1 MAFEVTGK
9 LYKKMDTKQITDS
22 FRKRE
27 YVIELVDG
35 NYTQLIIFQLTQD
48 NCDKLDNLNEGEE
61 VKTTYNLRGREWINP
76 QGEVKYFNSLDAWK
90 LERVG
95 EAVQA
100 PAPIVQQAAP
110 IVQETAPVQDDGDLP
125 F

>member
-1 MAFEVTGK
+1 MAFDVTGK
-9 LYKKMDTKQITDS
+9 LFKKMDTQQITDS

-27 YVIELVDG
+27 YVIELTDG
-35 NYTQLIIFQLTQD
+35 NYTQLILFQLVND

-61 VKTTYNLRGREWINP
+61 IKTTYNLRGREWTSP

-90 LERVG
+90 VERVG
-95 EAVQA
+95 EAVQT
-100 PAPIVQQAAP
+100 PAPVVKEP
-110 IVQETAPVQDDGDLP
+110 APVEDNGDDLP

>member
-1 MAFEVTGK
+1 MAFDVEGK
-9 LYKKMDTKQITDS
+9 LFKKFDTKQITDS

-27 YVIELVDG
+27 YVIELTDG
-35 NYTQLIIFQLTQD
+35 NYTQLIQFQLVND

-61 VKTTYNLRGREWINP
+61 IKTTFNLRGREWTNP

-90 LERVG
+90 VERVG

-100 PAPIVQQAAP
+100 PVQQVQQAAP
-110 IVQETAPVQDDGDLP
+110 VEDNNSDLP

>member
-9 LYKKMDTKQITDS
+9 LFKKMDSKQITDS

-35 NYTQLIIFQLTQD
+35 NYTQLVSFQLTND
-48 NCDKLDNLNEGEE
+48 NCDKLDNLNEGEKI
-61 VKTTYNLRGREWINP
+61 KTTFNLRGREWKNP

-90 LERVG
+90 LEKVL
-95 EAVQA
+95 EAVQT
-100 PAPIVQQAAP
+100 PIVKQ
-110 IVQETAPVQDDGDLP
+110 TTPVEENGDLP